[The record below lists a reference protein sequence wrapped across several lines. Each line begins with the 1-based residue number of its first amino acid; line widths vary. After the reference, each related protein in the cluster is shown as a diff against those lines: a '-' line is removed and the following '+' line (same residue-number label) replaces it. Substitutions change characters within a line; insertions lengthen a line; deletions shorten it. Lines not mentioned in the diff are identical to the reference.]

1 MYQTLSTSDAVDI
14 LTADQYAGWSAAGAR
29 ALVEYLEQTEEE
41 TGERIE
47 IDRVA
52 LRCDYTEYSSAVE
65 AASDLSDWEYRPDDW
80 GADYDEDAAEEA
92 ALEWLR
98 DRTVALVFDGRDASG
113 VIVQSF

>member
-1 MYQTLSTSDAVDI
+1 MYQTLSTSEAVDI
-14 LTADQYAGWSAAGAR
+14 LRADQYAGWSVAGAR
-29 ALVEYLEQTEEE
+29 ALVEYLEELEAE

-47 IDRVA
+47 IDPVA
-52 LRCDYTEYSSAVE
+52 VRCDYSEYSSARE
-65 AASDLSDWEYRPDDW
+65 AAEDHGWDGTTDD
-80 GADYDEDAAEEA
+80 DEDAAEEA

>member
-29 ALVEYLEQTEEE
+29 ALVEYLEELEEE

-47 IDRVA
+47 IDPVA
-52 LRCDYTEYSSAVE
+52 LRCEFSEYSSAVE
-65 AASDLSDWEYRPDDW
+65 AAAEAGWVGTTDD
-80 GADYDEDAAEEA
+80 DEDAAEEA

-113 VIVQSF
+113 VIVGSF

>member
-1 MYQTLSTSDAVDI
+1 MYQTLSTSEAVDI
-14 LTADQYAGWSAAGAR
+14 LTADQYANWSRAGAR
-29 ALVEYLEQTEEE
+29 ALVEYLEGLEEE

-52 LRCDYTEYSSAVE
+52 IRCDYSEYTSARE
-65 AASDLSDWEYRPDDW
+65 AAEDHGWDGTTGDD
-80 GADYDEDAAEEA
+80 DEDAAEQA

-113 VIVQSF
+113 VIVGSF